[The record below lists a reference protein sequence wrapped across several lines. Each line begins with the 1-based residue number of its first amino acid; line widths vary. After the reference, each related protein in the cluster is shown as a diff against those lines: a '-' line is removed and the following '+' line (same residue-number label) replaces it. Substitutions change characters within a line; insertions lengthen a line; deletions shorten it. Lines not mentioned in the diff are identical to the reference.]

1 MNTQDVTRFE
11 VIDERGRRYV
21 RHGVVVDLQ
30 VQDNGRTLKAFVE
43 PCNTAVKQPPGVYV
57 IDPTNPPRTWW
68 PLGNIF
74 RGIRQEWR
82 LISVA
87 TFVDEFAERRKTDL
101 YGYILMACVSEQVA
115 FLAAFYDSHYP
126 DDDVQ
131 MALRSLVKNGRMV
144 DMLDRRQGEP
154 LLHTAYNAVMEAWG
168 KM

>member
-11 VIDERGRRYV
+11 VIDERGRCYV
-21 RHGVVVDLQ
+21 RYGVTTDLYL
-30 VQDNGRTLKAFVE
+30 QDAGRTLKVSVKSRNA
-43 PCNTAVKQPPGVYV
+43 AVSQPPGVYV

-82 LISVA
+82 SISVA

-115 FLAAFYDSHYP
+115 FLAALYDSHYP

-131 MALRSLVKNGRMV
+131 TALRSLVKNGRMV

-154 LLHTAYNAVMEAWG
+154 LLHIAYNAVMEAWG